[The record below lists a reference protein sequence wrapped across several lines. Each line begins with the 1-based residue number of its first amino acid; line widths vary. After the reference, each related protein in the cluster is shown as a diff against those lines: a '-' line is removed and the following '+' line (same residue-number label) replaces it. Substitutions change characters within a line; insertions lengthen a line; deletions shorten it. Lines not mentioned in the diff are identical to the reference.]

1 MGVRCHEPACIP
13 RGELDGVS
21 RVLAVVVVLVAG
33 VFYFL
38 DTYAVNQSESTKDHT
53 TFELTNQNAKLHS
66 FSGSFT
72 FGNSRNLSLKSCQ
85 KYASSNNYGM
95 YILTQM
101 LTNISHILRIHS
113 KAICNSIY

>member
-1 MGVRCHEPACIP
+1 M
-13 RGELDGVS
+13 
-21 RVLAVVVVLVAG
+21 AG

-38 DTYAVNQSESTKDHT
+38 DTYAVNQSESTRDHT

>member
-1 MGVRCHEPACIP
+1 M
-13 RGELDGVS
+13 
-21 RVLAVVVVLVAG
+21 AG

-101 LTNISHILRIHS
+101 LTNIKSYIKDTYTVRPYVIVFINVILKLKKERNWS
-113 KAICNSIY
+113 